1 MIMQISITQKQINAI
16 DFGIE
21 QIREALEGAT
31 NDDYIQVANEAI
43 CELEAILK
51 KHHLAREKANDL
63 NKAKRYIRS
72 RSGWMP
78 PAILDKKARLLI
90 KKAKG
95 NI

>member
-1 MIMQISITQKQINAI
+1 MQISITQKQTNAI

-51 KHHLAREKANDL
+51 K
-63 NKAKRYIRS
+63 
-72 RSGWMP
+72 
-78 PAILDKKARLLI
+78 
-90 KKAKG
+90 
-95 NI
+95 

>member
-1 MIMQISITQKQINAI
+1 MQISITRKQINAI

-51 KHHLAREKANDL
+51 KCHLAREKTNDL
-63 NKAKRYIRS
+63 NKAKKYIRS
-72 RSGWMP
+72 ISGRMP
-78 PAILDKKARLLI
+78 PTMLDKRARLLI
-90 KKAKG
+90 RKSKG
-95 NI
+95 